1 MKAFIIFIL
10 VIGIGIVILF
20 FYKKQFGIK
29 NIMNKFKKYNDMGL
43 TREEKETSNRYRKEL
58 SYYRIF
64 SKLTYETMK
73 ETLPQLEK
81 LARNESE
88 FQDLKERQI
97 TRTKEELAKFPYLVY
112 FHACDRLNITPLN
125 HDNAMNFAGDPGLS
139 LIKALE
145 HKRIINGL
153 IETITTHLDLIAISA
168 YNEEEI
174 DGAISTLIEKTIK
187 SLKIIE
193 NK

>member
-1 MKAFIIFIL
+1 MKL
-10 VIGIGIVILF
+10 SRGE
-20 FYKKQFGIK
+20 KKTSKSFR
-29 NIMNKFKKYNDMGL
+29 NDL
-43 TREEKETSNRYRKEL
+43 L
-58 SYYRIF
+58 DYYIY
-64 SKLTYETMK
+64 SKMTYEKLK
-73 ETLPQLEK
+73 ETLPQKEILIN
-81 LARNESE
+81 NEFE
-88 FQDLKERQI
+88 FQDLKIKQI
-97 TRTKEELAKFPYLVY
+97 TQQKKKLEKYPYFIY
-112 FHACDRLNITPLN
+112 YHACDRLNITPLN

>member
-112 FHACDRLNITPLN
+112 FHACNRLNIVPLN
-125 HDNAMNFAGDPGLS
+125 QNNAMNFEEDMFSS
-139 LIKALE
+139 LYRAVE
-145 HKRIINGL
+145 HSNVLRTNRYFHK
-153 IETITTHLDLIAISA
+153 ISWF
-168 YNEEEI
+168 
-174 DGAISTLIEKTIK
+174 ISHICR
-187 SLKIIE
+187 
-193 NK
+193 